1 MAYPYYPNN
10 QYYMQDL
17 QNMKD
22 RIDRQMQQ
30 VQQNNNSLFQL
41 PKIFS

>member
-1 MAYPYYPNN
+1 MAYPYYQNN

-22 RIDRQMQQ
+22 RIDYRLIL
-30 VQQNNNSLFQL
+30 SL
-41 PKIFS
+41 I